1 MNEDRVVSSSS
12 TLEDED
18 KRDVEGQENVQV
30 KPGVFNTR
38 EKKLTL
44 FCISLYWFIIC
55 CAYAMIAP
63 FFPGEVSTVLWKIFV
78 HLHRKLQKVY
88 PGADLAGKI
97 SGGHGPGDKG
107 EHRGSGGGGS
117 TGFSCSPSRSIM
129 FIPCTSF
136 SFAGIFSKQYIRN
149 SKFCTLLDKWGP
161 AKGPRKFLGAVPPNL
176 P

>member
-1 MNEDRVVSSSS
+1 MDEDRVVSLSN

-78 HLHRKLQKVY
+78 QLHRKLQKVY

-97 SGGHGPGDKG
+97 SGAMAPGIR
-107 EHRGSGGGGS
+107 ENTGGLEAEAPAD
-117 TGFSCSPSRSIM
+117 FLVRRLEVSCSFLVHLSHSQV
-129 FIPCTSF
+129 F
-136 SFAGIFSKQYIRN
+136 SVNNIFEIQN
-149 SKFCTLLDKWGP
+149 F
-161 AKGPRKFLGAVPPNL
+161 VPF
-176 P
+176 